1 MSSDTSRKV
10 ALASSACWIAAIR
23 AYESEH
29 ANRLFNDPW
38 AALLAGQ
45 ARQDWSNHLLVQGDK
60 AGMAIVIRTR
70 FFDNFLLRAVGE
82 HQIRQIVV
90 LAAGMD
96 TRAFRLVWPE
106 GTKLFE
112 LDQPELL
119 AQKERLLSSARASST
134 CWHQTLG
141 IDLRDPWADALC
153 QAGFD
158 PLQPS
163 VWLLEGFLHYLPVN
177 SILYLI
183 DTITSLSAS
192 ESQLGFN
199 VINSEMLISS
209 NARILE
215 KKGFLWISAMD
226 EPEVVLAER
235 GWSATVIQTGEKGAN
250 FGRWSYPITPRSVPG
265 IPRRF
270 LVTATRM
277 PDK

>member
-1 MSSDTSRKV
+1 MSSDASRKV
-10 ALASSACWIAAIR
+10 VLASSAYWIAAIR

-29 ANRLFNDPW
+29 ANRLFTDPW

-60 AGMAIVIRTR
+60 AGMAVVIRTR
-70 FFDNFLLRAVGE
+70 FFDNFLLRAVEE

-119 AQKERLLSSARASST
+119 AQKERLLSSAGASST
-134 CWHQTLG
+134 CWRQTLG
-141 IDLRDPWADALC
+141 IDLRDPWVDALC

-158 PLQPS
+158 PLQLS
-163 VWLLEGFLHYLPVN
+163 VWLLEGFLHYLSFN
-177 SILYLI
+177 SILHLI

-199 VINSEMLISS
+199 VINSEMLTSS
-209 NARILE
+209 NACGFPPWMNQRLSWLSVDGLRPSSRLE
-215 KKGFLWISAMD
+215 KRART
-226 EPEVVLAER
+226 LAA
-235 GWSATVIQTGEKGAN
+235 GQ
-250 FGRWSYPITPRSVPG
+250 
-265 IPRRF
+265 IPSLLVRF
-270 LVTATRM
+270 LVFHVDSWLRQPACQTNSVKENM
-277 PDK
+277 L